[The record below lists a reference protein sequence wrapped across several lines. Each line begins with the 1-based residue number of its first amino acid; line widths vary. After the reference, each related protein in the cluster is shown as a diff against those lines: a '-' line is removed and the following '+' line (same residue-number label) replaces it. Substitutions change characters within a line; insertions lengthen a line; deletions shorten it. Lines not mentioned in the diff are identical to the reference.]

1 MGMGVDVTWRV
12 DRETWD
18 AFVARCPNAT
28 FFHTAAWYE
37 ANRSLGYEP
46 AAARLRFDDGA
57 EALLPLAVRPAFKG
71 LRKEAYAGIEN
82 GYGGLVS
89 PRPLD
94 AAQVEAA
101 YRAVRRRYPDMRVVG
116 NPFESYANCPA
127 SGPLEPDT
135 TLVVPLTHRE
145 AQRRLMSATRQ
156 KHARRAA
163 RAGFAI
169 AIRTNLTADDAA
181 RFHPLYAAHSA
192 RWDYG
197 KWARDEGYFREVC
210 AAAGDRLVLVTA
222 HHGGRAV
229 GFRLLGL
236 TGPVVM
242 DLFLA
247 TDRDFDD
254 RYVGTRLAEEAMAW
268 CHTRGY
274 TAFDLQPSG
283 RLEGVRAYKASLGA
297 TVLPHGHMVLRGVA
311 GRSLDTLWRLA
322 RPGAA

>member
-1 MGMGVDVTWRV
+1 MGVEVTWDV
-12 DRETWD
+12 DRKTWD
-18 AFVARCPNAT
+18 GFVARCPNAT

-37 ANRSLGYEP
+37 ANRNLGYEP
-46 AAARLRFDDGA
+46 AAALLRIDGGA
-57 EALLPLAVRPAFKG
+57 EALLPLAVRPSFKG
-71 LRKEAYAGIEN
+71 LWKEAYAGIEN

-89 PRPLD
+89 PSRLSR
-94 AAQVEAA
+94 AHVESA
-101 YRAVRRRYPDMRVVG
+101 YRAVRRRYPDMRVVA
-116 NPFESYANCPA
+116 NPFEAYPNWPG

-135 TLVVPLTHRE
+135 TLVVPLTDRDS
-145 AQRRLMSATRQ
+145 QRRRMSATRQ

-163 RAGFAI
+163 RAGFELAV
-169 AIRTNLTADDAA
+169 RTDLTADDAS
-181 RFHPLYAAHSA
+181 RFYPLYAAHA
-192 RWDYG
+192 AHWDYG
-197 KWARDEGYFREVC
+197 KWARDEAYFREVC
-210 AAAGDRLVLVTA
+210 EKAGTKLVLVTA

-247 TDRDFDD
+247 TDREFDD
-254 RYVGTRLAEEAMAW
+254 RHVGTFLAEAAMAW
-268 CHTRGY
+268 CREAGHTG
-274 TAFDLQPSG
+274 FDLQPSG

-297 TVLPHGHMVLRGVA
+297 TEIPHGHMVLRGVA